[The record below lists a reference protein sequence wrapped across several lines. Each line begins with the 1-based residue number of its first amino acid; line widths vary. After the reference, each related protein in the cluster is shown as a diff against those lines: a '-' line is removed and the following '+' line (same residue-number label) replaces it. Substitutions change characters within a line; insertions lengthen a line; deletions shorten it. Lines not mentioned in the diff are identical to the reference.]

1 MSRCPLCGNKDCCG
15 SYYQEVQDALV
26 EVLKGAK
33 WAMESYISEQLREQM
48 EEYQD
53 VVKAIQKARG

>member
-1 MSRCPLCGNKDCCG
+1 M
-15 SYYQEVQDALV
+15 V

-53 VVKAIQKARG
+53 VVKAIQKWGVRNDGYGVLQKKTSNHRGVSMD